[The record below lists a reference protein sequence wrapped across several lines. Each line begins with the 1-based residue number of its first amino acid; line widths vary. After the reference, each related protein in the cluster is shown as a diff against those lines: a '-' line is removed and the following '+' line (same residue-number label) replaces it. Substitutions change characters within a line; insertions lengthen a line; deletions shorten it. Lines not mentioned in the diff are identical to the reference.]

1 MKKKHKE
8 ENKKHFLTISTK
20 ELLFWYRYK
29 NKFLSKAIMYYRA
42 SEVVQRN
49 TACCETQSTLVT
61 VKFALDSFPLL
72 LNYRPRKLYV
82 KLRNQIHRRFKNVKF
97 SGGNPRLPWRLLL
110 HKCRP
115 LYKFTKNGHHHIFS
129 EHFLKSL

>member
-1 MKKKHKE
+1 
-8 ENKKHFLTISTK
+8 
-20 ELLFWYRYK
+20 
-29 NKFLSKAIMYYRA
+29 MYYRA

-82 KLRNQIHRRFKNVKF
+82 KLRNQIHRRFKF
-97 SGGNPRLPWRLLL
+97 SGG
-110 HKCRP
+110 
-115 LYKFTKNGHHHIFS
+115 
-129 EHFLKSL
+129 KSQATMETAFAQMPSSI